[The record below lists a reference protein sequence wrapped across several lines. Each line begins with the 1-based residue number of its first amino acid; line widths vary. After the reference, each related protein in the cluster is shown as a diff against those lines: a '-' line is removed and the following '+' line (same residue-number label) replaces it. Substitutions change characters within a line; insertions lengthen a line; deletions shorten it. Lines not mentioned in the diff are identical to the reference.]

1 MYGIV
6 IATHGNFAS
15 GIYNGFKLVCGEH
28 SNIRTVE
35 FLEGDT
41 TEILDQRLTEA
52 YEAVKEHKKIL
63 FLTDLAGGT
72 PFNRAVMLYGENPD
86 VRVLSGLSFPLLYMA
101 TLINS
106 DDLNEATTIILNEA
120 KTATTVYEPKIKEEI
135 NSDDGI

>member
-1 MYGIV
+1 
-6 IATHGNFAS
+6 
-15 GIYNGFKLVCGEH
+15 
-28 SNIRTVE
+28 
-35 FLEGDT
+35 
-41 TEILDQRLTEA
+41 
-52 YEAVKEHKKIL
+52 
-63 FLTDLAGGT
+63 
-72 PFNRAVMLYGENPD
+72 MLYGENPD